1 MLKPT
6 LTSRHAAGI
15 TAVLGLLSLFPP
27 LATDMYLSALGD
39 IAEAMNATSS
49 AAELSLSVFFLGLCV
64 GQLIVGPLIDS
75 HGRKGPLLG
84 ATALFVVT
92 SIALPLVKHIEVFN
106 ALRFLQALGACGGM
120 VVGRAVVNDL
130 YEGREAAKVMTV
142 LVMLLTI
149 GPIVSPILGSLLLEA
164 YGWRSNFV
172 VMILVGLLALI
183 LSLFIVPETL
193 APQNRIAA
201 PFRTGSRTAVKLLR
215 QRDFIV
221 PTLIAGLVQGGM
233 FAFITG
239 SSGVFQGVFN
249 LGSLAYA
256 GVFAGIATALLVFGK
271 VNTRL
276 LDHFSPRQILKT
288 GLPCYVAFALILTL
302 LSDTRELWVFIPPL
316 WLAIGMVGL
325 LSANA
330 MALSMG
336 AARHSAG
343 IGSAVL
349 GAIQFGIAFTV
360 SSSVALGGS
369 DSPLPMALG
378 LLLPASAAL
387 LLSLRAPQL

>member
-130 YEGREAAKVMTV
+130 YEGREAAKVMTI

-201 PFRTGSRTAVKLLR
+201 PFRTGGRTAVKLLR

-378 LLLPASAAL
+378 LLLPAGAAL